1 MKAGKYKYVDEKQ
14 FQDTTKRWAA
24 LYLVLGGG
32 ISLILIVVGASLSN
46 GQVLGFGA
54 VFLAAVCTLYAWEKI
69 KLLILETHLLKHNRI
84 LEPSYR
90 EMRVSVSNFY
100 LILLR
105 S

>member
-1 MKAGKYKYVDEKQ
+1 MKAVKYKYADEKE

-24 LYLVLGGG
+24 LYLVLRGG
-32 ISLILIVVGASLSN
+32 ISLILIVVGASLRD

-54 VFLAAVCTLYAWEKI
+54 VFLAAVCTLYAWERI
-69 KLLILETHLLKHNRI
+69 KLVILETHLLKRNRI

>member
-1 MKAGKYKYVDEKQ
+1 MKAVKYKYADEKE

-24 LYLVLGGG
+24 LYLVLRGG

-46 GQVLGFGA
+46 GQVLGFGG
-54 VFLAAVCTLYAWEKI
+54 VFLAAACTLYAWERI
-69 KLLILETHLLKHNRI
+69 KLVILKTHLLKHNRK